1 MEPRYKWQGRVSPG
15 ERKFQQKEG
24 VMHGLGGFRK
34 WRKAHGVGA
43 GWVRVLVAGDLTGL
57 EREAGASR
65 VSVPGCFRE
74 VGVEM
79 TAFCVSFCGRDTQ
92 LFTQIPWFS
101 FFIFRL
107 SAILFAV
114 PLGVAVWLSYKARM
128 GEEVMSLLPVLACKT
143 RPRVL
148 FLLLF
153 SHLVDWDGNSHK
165 SGESLVLKMVEWPLV
180 WVREWLHG
188 AERPPPALPQPF
200 WPETALECNM
210 WKKSTPCSPNHGKLV
225 IAAQPN

>member
-1 MEPRYKWQGRVSPG
+1 MTRKGQPWWEKVPAERRGDAWAWWIQEMKEGPWGGGRVS
-15 ERKFQQKEG
+15 EG
-24 VMHGLGGFRK
+24 VGGRRFDWIGEGGRSQQDK
-34 WRKAHGVGA
+34 CS
-43 GWVRVLVAGDLTGL
+43 WVLQR
-57 EREAGASR
+57 SW
-65 VSVPGCFRE
+65 CW
-74 VGVEM
+74 EM

-92 LFTQIPWFS
+92 LCTKIPWF
-101 FFIFRL
+101 FFFFFRL
-107 SAILFAV
+107 SAILPAV
-114 PLGVAVWLSYKARM
+114 LLGVAVWLSYKARM
-128 GEEVMSLLPVLACKT
+128 GEEVLSLLPVLACKT

-165 SGESLVLKMVEWPLV
+165 SGESLVLKMAEWPLV

-200 WPETALECNM
+200 WPQTALECNM

-225 IAAQPN
+225 FAAQPN